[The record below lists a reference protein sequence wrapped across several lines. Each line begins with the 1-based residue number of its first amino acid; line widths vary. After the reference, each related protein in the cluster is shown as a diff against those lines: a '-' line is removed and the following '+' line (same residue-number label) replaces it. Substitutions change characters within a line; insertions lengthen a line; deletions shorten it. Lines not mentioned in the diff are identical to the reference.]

1 MQVGAKLVGGLAGRE
16 TVIMRE
22 GMGADFLTGE
32 LHDAPDQ
39 RSRIVE
45 SILPFIRS
53 DAVHVIIGRE
63 IVVAVAGLQR
73 R

>member
-1 MQVGAKLVGGLAGRE
+1 M
-16 TVIMRE
+16 
-22 GMGADFLTGE
+22 
-32 LHDAPDQ
+32 
-39 RSRIVE
+39 RIVE